1 MAAAYL
7 ARPNGFMF
15 RAALGA
21 FATVSSMYTLNVL
34 NESSEICSKSWEV
47 EFRSCHVEGK
57 TKQIVS
63 RVDVDST
70 CNLSWSLVLCI
81 WVRHDPHSAV
91 LCVILHVVFVWVCI
105 CRGLICFC
113 AHSFDGIGMNK
124 HCFIFEMCMHIDV
137 REYCVWT
144 YYGVRSRLYF
154 SAYFA
159 WANCNNSRWF
169 SHLPS
174 LHLAGN
180 SVFSLSLLHQH
191 VHALL
196 GSPYTSLGFC
206 PPKY

>member
-1 MAAAYL
+1 MWFRVGGRGHWRSWRFFSRLHLVLFCHLSVVHKSCLPRHLTRCYCDL
-7 ARPNGFMF
+7 STVILKLSPPKKDTRKYSQVRWRHTRVTS
-15 RAALGA
+15 RAA
-21 FATVSSMYTLNVL
+21 F
-34 NESSEICSKSWEV
+34 
-47 EFRSCHVEGK
+47 
-57 TKQIVS
+57 
-63 RVDVDST
+63 
-70 CNLSWSLVLCI
+70 
-81 WVRHDPHSAV
+81 
-91 LCVILHVVFVWVCI
+91 
-105 CRGLICFC
+105 CFC

-144 YYGVRSRLYF
+144 YCGVRSRQHF

-174 LHLAGN
+174 VHLAGN

-196 GSPYTSLGFC
+196 GSPYTSLVFC